1 MRKLVSIII
10 LLSIAWLAKL
20 SYDMWQISRT
30 VPELQQSLLQSEQQ
44 YANLNDQLV
53 ALKRQTQTQSSSDVQ
68 AAPLTNHEII
78 HTGITPTVVIKQKLD
93 LIQFAIDQQQFIYAV
108 DHLTQLQQS
117 LPQYEIAPAL
127 QHSLNQA
134 IEQDKQAI
142 QQYVIAQNQRH
153 QLIDDLLQT
162 IDKNIQQAL
171 AQPKLEM
178 DQSEAVS
185 WWKKWFR
192 IEKVE
197 TPSINLMNRSVVF
210 KEVQLR
216 LLIAEQALNQ
226 GKMAEY
232 QNELQ
237 SVMQK
242 LNELP
247 DATSQQL
254 KNRIA
259 KVAHLSIVP
268 VPKLST
274 LGLLGS

>member
-10 LLSIAWLAKL
+10 LLGIAWVAKL

-53 ALKRQTQTQSSSDVQ
+53 ALQRQIQNQPSHNSKTTPLATTEVVQ
-68 AAPLTNHEII
+68 
-78 HTGITPTVVIKQKLD
+78 TGIAPTVLIKQKLE

-108 DHLTQLQQS
+108 DHLTQLQQT
-117 LPQYEIAPAL
+117 LPQYGIAPAL

-134 IEQDKQAI
+134 LEQDKQAI
-142 QQYVIAQNQRH
+142 QQFVLAQNQRH
-153 QLIDDLLQT
+153 QLIDDLLQN

-171 AQPKLEM
+171 KQPKFEM

-197 TPSINLMNRSVVF
+197 TPSINLMNRSVVL

-226 GKMAEY
+226 GKW
-232 QNELQ
+232 
-237 SVMQK
+237 
-242 LNELP
+242 LNIKMSCRL
-247 DATSQQL
+247 
-254 KNRIA
+254 
-259 KVAHLSIVP
+259 
-268 VPKLST
+268 
-274 LGLLGS
+274 

>member
-93 LIQFAIDQQQFIYAV
+93 LIQFAIDQQQFIFAV

-178 DQSEAVS
+178 DQSEALS

>member
-68 AAPLTNHEII
+68 TVSLTNHEII